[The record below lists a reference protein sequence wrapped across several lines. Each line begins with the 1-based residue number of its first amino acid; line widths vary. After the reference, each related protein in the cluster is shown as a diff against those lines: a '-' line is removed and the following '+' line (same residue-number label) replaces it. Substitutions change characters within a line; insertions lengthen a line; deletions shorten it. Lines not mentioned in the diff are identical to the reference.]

1 MAVHLYF
8 FLVANNTMVTSPP
21 NADEQPTCDIG
32 EAQGLDFEVP
42 ETPDDGD
49 AEMKESP
56 VEDEAFNGTQASV
69 HSFIS
74 LSMPTQLTQPAAS
87 IMDNDI
93 DTGLFVFQMS
103 FFLSKSNMHCI
114 ESALF

>member
-1 MAVHLYF
+1 
-8 FLVANNTMVTSPP
+8 MVTSPP
-21 NADEQPTCDIG
+21 NANEQPACDIG

-93 DTGLFVFQMS
+93 DTGLFCFSNVFFYQ
-103 FFLSKSNMHCI
+103 KVTCI
-114 ESALF
+114 ALNLPLF